1 MNEDSSSHF
10 DEGLLD
16 DFYVECDQLFGQM
29 RLHLGVL
36 ENAPEN
42 AASLEQLY
50 RCVHSFKGICGIVG
64 LQAAEQ
70 LAHSAEDVLRSCTKG
85 QVAFSRDTLEL
96 VLRVLGRMEQIVEAH
111 RLRRELPGI
120 ADLMAPLGAYRDGGA
135 SPGVFSG
142 SPSPAAGNPSAR
154 ASAAASS
161 SVPLWSARF
170 LPSAELDVRGVNV
183 ASVRKRLA
191 ELGTLEKSEPIIT
204 QGGVEFHFLVRLGSH
219 TPPDLEA
226 WRADGVELRLEEAPR
241 AAIEEPLSPL
251 SPALGLSIAPSHI
264 VRVDMSRL
272 DDLMRILGETV
283 IGHSRLEERIAH
295 LDGELT
301 ATEEASLALKRSL
314 RDLRAAITRVRM
326 VPIAEIFS
334 RMPTAVRDIARAQ
347 EKNVGLV
354 LHGQDTEI
362 DKFLVE
368 RLKEPLLH
376 LVRNAIGHGV
386 EDAAARS
393 AAGKPAAAVLTLRA
407 ASAGHSVVLTIEDDG
422 RGIDVAK
429 VVSRAKALRLPTSD
443 APDDNEL
450 LSLLCLPG
458 FSTRD
463 EADLVSGR
471 GVGMS
476 AVRAAINELG
486 GVMTLETKAGHF
498 TRFTLRLPLTLSIVD
513 AFIVSAGPRDCAVP
527 RALVE
532 EIIQFEDAD
541 ARPVKQSEVIPYR
554 DGVLPI
560 VRLGKFLGVQA
571 KTRTRI
577 PVLVLASE
585 SGLTGLV
592 VDRVHAHREIVVRP
606 MSDPLVRVPGVAGA
620 TELGDGRPVLILD
633 PVSLAN
639 GVARPRKTSSAP
651 VLARS

>member
-1 MNEDSSSHF
+1 MNNDSSSHF
-10 DEGLLD
+10 DEGMLD
-16 DFYVECDQLFGQM
+16 DFYVECDELFGQM
-29 RLHLGVL
+29 RLHLGAMDNGS
-36 ENAPEN
+36 ED

-64 LQAAEQ
+64 LEVAEQ
-70 LAHSAEDVLRSCTKG
+70 LAHAAEDVLRSCTRG
-85 QVAFSRDTLEL
+85 RVAFSRETLDL
-96 VLRVLGRMEQIVEAH
+96 FLRVLGRMEQIVAAH
-111 RLRRELPGI
+111 RLRRELPGM
-120 ADLMAPLGAYRDGGA
+120 ADLLAPLAAYREEKE
-135 SPGVFSG
+135 SPGAPRASVSEVVETSARDSG
-142 SPSPAAGNPSAR
+142 AVSPKGALWRARFIPSP
-154 ASAAASS
+154 
-161 SVPLWSARF
+161 
-170 LPSAELDVRGVNV
+170 ELDARGVNV
-183 ASVRKRLA
+183 TSVRRRLA
-191 ELGTLEKSEPIIT
+191 ELGTLEKSEPVVA
-204 QGGVEFHFLVRLGSH
+204 QGGGIEFHFSIRLVGSAP
-219 TPPDLEA
+219 TELET
-226 WRADGVELRLEEAPR
+226 WRADGVEFRSVDEPR
-241 AAIEEPLSPL
+241 AVVDETISPP

-272 DDLMRILGETV
+272 DELMRILGETV

-295 LDGELT
+295 LGGERA

-314 RDLRAAITRVRM
+314 RELRAAITRVRM

-347 EKNVGLV
+347 DKNVRLV

-362 DKFLVE
+362 DKYLVE

-376 LVRNAIGHGV
+376 LVRNAIGHGIESV
-386 EDAAARS
+386 AGRA
-393 AAGKPAAAVLTLRA
+393 AAGKPAEAVVTLRA

-422 RGIDVAK
+422 GGVNIAQ
-429 VVSRAKALRLPTSD
+429 VVSRAKALGLPISS
-443 APDDNEL
+443 APDDNEI
-450 LSLLCLPG
+450 LSMLCLPG

-476 AVRAAINELG
+476 AVRSAINELG
-486 GVMTLETKAGHF
+486 GVMTLETKAGRF
-498 TRFTLRLPLTLSIVD
+498 TRFTLRLPLTLSIID

-532 EIIQFEDAD
+532 EIIQFEDFE
-541 ARPVKQSEVIPYR
+541 ARTVRKSEVIPYR
-554 DGVLPI
+554 DGVLPV
-560 VRLGKFLGVQA
+560 VRLGKFLDVQA
-571 KTRTRI
+571 KAKTRI

-633 PVSLAN
+633 PVALAN
-639 GVARPRKTSSAP
+639 GVARPRKPSAAAVSVRP
-651 VLARS
+651 